1 MTEEQKR
8 RHQQYMNQY
17 NRENYDRY
25 SVMFP
30 KGKKEVYKELAE
42 ARGRTLNGLINAL
55 LDAALLDAERRKFH
69 IDSRKNQ

>member
-1 MTEEQKR
+1 MTEHERKQNQFKR
-8 RHQQYMNQY
+8 QNEF
-17 NRENYDRY
+17 NRDNYDRY

-55 LDAALLDAERRKFH
+55 LDAERRKFH